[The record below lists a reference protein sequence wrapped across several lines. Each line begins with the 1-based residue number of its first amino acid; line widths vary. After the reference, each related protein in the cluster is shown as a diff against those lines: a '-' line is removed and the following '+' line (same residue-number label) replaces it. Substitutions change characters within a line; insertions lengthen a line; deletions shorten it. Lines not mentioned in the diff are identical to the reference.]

1 MKTKKPAAGGN
12 GTGLPEGD
20 HIAEPTV
27 TETPDIH
34 DLVDTITH
42 IAAIFDAVD
51 GMAEVVANNC
61 HSATER
67 TGLGYGPVQ
76 GMMWALNELHT
87 RIIDAERQADAL
99 EAAALQAATSGRAD
113 A

>member
-1 MKTKKPAAGGN
+1 MHLYGCLCLVDAGGFFLLFELYP
-12 GTGLPEGD
+12 TGLNGF
-20 HIAEPTV
+20 
-27 TETPDIH
+27 
-34 DLVDTITH
+34 LV
-42 IAAIFDAVD
+42 IFDELDRCIDLD